1 MDIKTI
7 CIHGGDWKDA
17 TGCISVPVFQS
28 ATFGHPELGQS
39 TGYDYTRVQNPTRE
53 STEKLV
59 AALEHCCDCTSYSS
73 GMAAM
78 SIHPIWMMWK
88 KPSMKRSRLSISKPR
103 PTR

>member
-7 CIHGGDWKDA
+7 CIHGGDWKDP
-17 TGCISVPVFQS
+17 TGRISVPVFQS

-59 AALEHCCDCTSYSS
+59 AALEHW
-73 GMAAM
+73 
-78 SIHPIWMMWK
+78 P
-88 KPSMKRSRLSISKPR
+88 RLYQLFIR
-103 PTR
+103 HGRHFHGHGTFQTGRYDHFQ

>member
-7 CIHGGDWKDA
+7 CIHGGDWKDP

-73 GMAAM
+73 GML
-78 SIHPIWMMWK
+78 SLIHI
-88 KPSMKRSRLSISKPR
+88 
-103 PTR
+103 